1 MKKLTDTT
9 LAKLLPKSRRYT
21 VAAGESLFLRVM
33 PSGVKSWVLRA
44 YVRGVVRD
52 ITLGHFPALTVLQAK
67 QAARLKRQELEI
79 KPSKGLTFN
88 DALRLWKGKKKG
100 RIASYADEFARIERY
115 LVPKLG
121 KMPLDEITAP
131 VALNLL
137 IGIED
142 KLPTLKRVLMR
153 LNEVLDLA
161 VCAGRIPSNPCRR
174 LSKVFAQHVPEHRPY
189 IPANRLGEPFVL
201 LKDCEMWFR
210 CYVLL
215 AVYTMLRPGELS
227 AVRRAWIE
235 GNTLTIP
242 AEHMKKRR
250 VHRVPLCPEVL
261 VLIDYLRTLTV
272 HKRSPFLLPFGR
284 GGKPIN
290 KQHLSKWLLSTPLK
304 GRLCHH
310 GLRATGRT
318 WMRDQGVAHEAAED
332 ALAHLCISQ
341 TERAYLRGDF
351 LEQRRPV
358 MAKWWNFIYS
368 AYCAHCAPLPGLEP
382 PVNQDEQD

>member
-100 RIASYADEFARIERY
+100 RISSYADELARIEHY

-121 KMPLDEITAP
+121 KLPLDEITAP

-137 IGIED
+137 MGIED

-161 VCAGRIPSNPCRR
+161 VCAGLIPSNPCRR
-174 LSKVFAQHVPEHRPY
+174 LSKVFAHHVPEHRPY
-189 IPANRLGEPFVL
+189 IPAERLGELFTL
-201 LKDCEMWFR
+201 LKDCEPWFK

-215 AVYTMLRPGELS
+215 AVYTLLRPCELS
-227 AVRRAWIE
+227 AVRRSWIE
-235 GNTLTIP
+235 GDTLTIP

-250 VHRVPLCPEVL
+250 IHRVPLCPEVID
-261 VLIDYLRTLTV
+261 LIAYLRTLST
-272 HKRSPFLLPFGR
+272 HRRSPYLLPFGR

-304 GRLCHH
+304 GKLCHH

-318 WMRDQGVAHEAAED
+318 WLHEQGVAFEVAED
-332 ALAHLCISQ
+332 ALAHLTITA

-351 LEQRRPV
+351 LEQRRDV
-358 MAKWWNFIYS
+358 MQRWWFFIYRL
-368 AYCAHCAPLPGLEP
+368 YCAHCAPLPGIEP
-382 PVNQDEQD
+382 PENQE

>member
-21 VAAGESLFLRVM
+21 VAAGESLFLRIM

-52 ITLGHFPALTVLQAK
+52 VTLGHFPALNLLQAR

-88 DALRLWKGKKKG
+88 DALRLWKSKKKG
-100 RIASYADEFARIERY
+100 RISSYADELARIEHY

-121 KMPLDEITAP
+121 KTPLDEITAP

-137 IGIED
+137 MGLEE
-142 KLPTLKRVLMR
+142 KLPTLRRVLMR

-161 VCAGRIPSNPCRR
+161 VCGGLITGNPCRR

-189 IPANRLGEPFVL
+189 IPADRLGELFGL
-201 LKDCEMWFR
+201 LKDREPWFR

-215 AVYTMLRPGELS
+215 AVYTLLRPGELS
-227 AVRRAWIE
+227 AIRRAWIE
-235 GNTLTIP
+235 GDTLTIP
-242 AEHMKKRR
+242 PEFMKKRR
-250 VHRVPLCPEVL
+250 THRVPLCPEV
-261 VLIDYLRTLTV
+261 VDLIAYLRTLST
-272 HKRSPFLLPFGR
+272 HRRSPYLLPFGR
-284 GGKPIN
+284 GGRPIN

-318 WMRDQGVAHEAAED
+318 WMRDEGVPHEVAED
-332 ALAHLCISQ
+332 ALAHVSISQ

-351 LEQRRPV
+351 LEQRRDL
-358 MAKWWNFIYS
+358 MQKWWVYIYTL
-368 AYCAHCAPLPGLEP
+368 YCAHCAPLPCLPP
-382 PVNQDEQD
+382 PVSQD